1 MTRTSLL
8 AALVSTLAVLPTAYA
23 VDGVT
28 LIDQSKALAGNVTP
42 GDAPGFPVTL
52 SRAGSYR
59 LSGNLTV
66 STADATAVLVTAANV
81 SLDLNGFTIAGPVT
95 CTLTIGP
102 TCSGQSASEDTG
114 IGIDIA
120 AGLGWA
126 GIAVRNGQ
134 IRGLGGLGLR
144 AGDET
149 WGMRMDDLSLINNG
163 RGGMV
168 VNGAVV
174 SRSLVMANDGPGVE
188 GHSVLLTESQA
199 SNNNGHGISAMG
211 ARGGNFF
218 QSNHGSG
225 ANANVTQGTVDT
237 SPNVC
242 GSTLCP

>member
-1 MTRTSLL
+1 MHNRKLL
-8 AALVSTLAVLPTAYA
+8 LAVLLASLHASAQA

-28 LIDQSKALAGNVTP
+28 LIDQAKALAGNLTP
-42 GDAPGFPVTL
+42 GDAPGFPVVI
-52 SRAGSYR
+52 SRSGSYR

-66 STADATAVLVTAANV
+66 ANTDTTAVLITAPNVT
-81 SLDLNGFTIAGPVT
+81 LDLNGFAIAGPVT
-95 CTLTIGP
+95 CTLTLGP
-102 TCSGQSASEDTG
+102 TCTGQSASEDDG

-144 AGDET
+144 AGDDS
-149 WGMRMDDLSLINNG
+149 WGMRVDDLSLINNG

-174 SRSLVMANDGPGVE
+174 SRTLVMANDGPAVQ

-199 SNNNGHGISAMG
+199 SNNNGHGLSAMG

-218 QSNHGSG
+218 QSNHGAG
-225 ANANVTQGTVDT
+225 ANANVTPGSVNTT
-237 SPNVC
+237 PNVC
-242 GSTLCP
+242 GSIACP